1 MQGSCPS
8 MATLSSLV
16 ILDTSIFVDYLRYGR
31 HEDRID
37 SLTGVVRTSSVVLAE
52 LWRGASRPSE
62 LAYLR
67 TLEKNHSILVPTKQN
82 WLESGEL
89 LGQVRVDRGFTPEK
103 LRNLH
108 FDVLIAL
115 TARSHGARLIT
126 SDRADFEL
134 IVSYK
139 AAKDLNLEIW

>member
-1 MQGSCPS
+1 
-8 MATLSSLV
+8 
-16 ILDTSIFVDYLRYGR
+16 
-31 HEDRID
+31 
-37 SLTGVVRTSSVVLAE
+37 
-52 LWRGASRPSE
+52 

-67 TLEKNHSILVPTKQN
+67 TLEKNHSILAPTKQN
-82 WLESGEL
+82 WLDSGEL
-89 LGQVRVDRGFTPEK
+89 LGQVRADRGLTPEK

-126 SDRADFEL
+126 SDRTDFEL

-139 AAKDLNLEIW
+139 AANRLNLEIW

>member
-1 MQGSCPS
+1 
-8 MATLSSLV
+8 MASLSSLFL
-16 ILDTSIFVDYLRYGR
+16 LDTSIFVDYLRNGL
-31 HEDRID
+31 HEERID

-52 LWRGASRPSE
+52 LWRGACRPSE
-62 LAYLR
+62 LAYLQA
-67 TLEKNHSILVPTKQN
+67 LEKNHPILVPTKQN
-82 WLESGEL
+82 WLDSGIL
-89 LGQVRVDRGFTPEK
+89 LRQVRMDHGFTPEK

-134 IVSYK
+134 IASYK
-139 AAKDLNLEIW
+139 PAKSLNLEIW